1 MPHVGAFVPPSIAA
15 RLTPAAS
22 PLADTDW
29 HLPRLYDFLEALDA
43 TVLVA
48 THSRFVIDL
57 NRPPDGA
64 NLYPG
69 QDTTGLV
76 PLDTFRREPA
86 YRDGELPDGAEIERR
101 RDGYWQPWHSALA
114 VEIERLRTACGA
126 VALWE
131 TPPIASELPRFFE
144 GRLWDLNFGSGRGT
158 ACDAGYSDAILAPV
172 KAQHDYTWVLD
183 GRFTGG
189 YITRHYGR
197 PDADV
202 HAIQLEM
209 SQIIY
214 MDETSPFALRDD
226 RSAKLRPLLE
236 RSVRARGGDRVGR
249 TGHRPALNAG
259 TGTAQPRLPPGHQPP
274 QPRPRVRLPIGSAWC
289 SPLALRT
296 GVLARAPRRPAT

>member
-1 MPHVGAFVPPSIAA
+1 MNAADTYRPLEPHPDDPSLRWTAGPASPEGHPLYRLRRGQSPLIVSMPHVGVFVPPWIGA
-15 RLTPAAS
+15 RLTPAAL

-76 PLDTFRREPA
+76 PVDTFRREPA
-86 YRDGELPDGAEIERR
+86 YREGGLPDTAEIEARR
-101 RDGYWQPWHSALA
+101 HAYWQPWHAALA
-114 VEIERLRTACGA
+114 GEIERIRRTRGA

-131 TPPIASELPRFFE
+131 AHSIASELPRFFD
-144 GRLWDLNFGSGRGT
+144 GRLWDLNFGTARGA
-158 ACDAGYSDAILAPV
+158 ACDPGYSEAILAPV
-172 KAQHDYTWVLD
+172 AAQHDYTWVLN

-189 YITRHYGR
+189 YVTRHYGR
-197 PDADV
+197 PADEV

-209 SQIIY
+209 SQIVY
-214 MDETSPFALRDD
+214 MDETAPFALRDD
-226 RSAKLRPLLE
+226 RCAKLRPLLE
-236 RSVRARGGDRVGR
+236 RSVRAARDW
-249 TGHRPALNAG
+249 AA
-259 TGTAQPRLPPGHQPP
+259 
-274 QPRPRVRLPIGSAWC
+274 
-289 SPLALRT
+289 
-296 GVLARAPRRPAT
+296 ARAAAGR